1 MHELAANEKTTPVM
15 IYTENTLIH
24 GQVVTRE
31 IVRVHIL
38 PRTEGAP
45 NYVHLLNAQIIRPDN
60 AAKTLKFDELFTPLS
75 EVIGFHVA
83 PNIEFEL
90 DYEESEEN
98 RRLVP
103 VKVAMGSFLLD
114 SKIRISTQTALN
126 TSLAVTRSAWLS
138 LYEVNISNTYLAQMN
153 MQAKM
158 ILVRPQKVSFGL
170 VE

>member
-1 MHELAANEKTTPVM
+1 MYELAENEKTTPVM
-15 IYTENTLIH
+15 IYTEDTLIH
-24 GQVVTRE
+24 GQIVTRE

-45 NYVHLLNAQIIRPDN
+45 NYIHLLNAQIIRPDN

-83 PNIEFEL
+83 PNVELDL

-98 RRLVP
+98 RRLMP
-103 VKVAMGSFLLD
+103 LKVAMGSFLLN
-114 SKIRISTQTALN
+114 SKIRISTQTALK
-126 TSLAVTRSAWLS
+126 TSLEVTRTTWLS
-138 LYEVNISNTYLAQMN
+138 LYDASISNTYLAQMN
-153 MQAKM
+153 VQAKM